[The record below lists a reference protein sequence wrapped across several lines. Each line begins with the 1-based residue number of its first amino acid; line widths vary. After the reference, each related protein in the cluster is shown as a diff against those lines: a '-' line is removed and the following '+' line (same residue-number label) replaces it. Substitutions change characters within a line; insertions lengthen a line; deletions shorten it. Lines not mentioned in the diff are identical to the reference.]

1 MQCNHSELNITT
13 HNDKCLRTFK
23 KFSHTYTFT
32 LSLTH
37 THKHMLQTLVFSS
50 SCMLLAAHFGR
61 KLLIIHMTEGLHWL
75 YRGTPR
81 MDFTPMTSKKYVSV
95 TGWRIWEGLVC
106 VCVCVFLFIH
116 SVIYTVQS
124 SELFSASPCFFLPS
138 SYIQNIQ
145 GTDTRDANHINA
157 SHFLPCCTFHK
168 HWFSSIYEWTALYTT
183 DSVLLNTKLPQGFE
197 LLVNITFCVGIS
209 RYMLLSAP
217 WFLWILIFVLL
228 TNEGV
233 DNRRNEGKIPRSAA
247 L

>member
-1 MQCNHSELNITT
+1 
-13 HNDKCLRTFK
+13 
-23 KFSHTYTFT
+23 
-32 LSLTH
+32 
-37 THKHMLQTLVFSS
+37 
-50 SCMLLAAHFGR
+50 
-61 KLLIIHMTEGLHWL
+61 MTEGLHWL

-116 SVIYTVQS
+116 S
-124 SELFSASPCFFLPS
+124 
-138 SYIQNIQ
+138 YIQFSPQNSFQ
-145 GTDTRDANHINA
+145 HLLV
-157 SHFLPCCTFHK
+157 SFSLHPTFKTFKVQTPEMQTISMQAIFCHAVL
-168 HWFSSIYEWTALYTT
+168 FTNTFFSIYEWTALYTT

-197 LLVNITFCVGIS
+197 LLVYITWAHVGIS
-209 RYMLLSAP
+209 RYMFLSAP

-233 DNRRNEGKIPRSAA
+233 DNRRNEGNIPFSAA